1 MECARISFVMRARS
15 MYSAVGRHTISVVM
29 AVYYIR
35 GPGLKIALDH
45 SPLV

>member
-1 MECARISFVMRARS
+1 MACARISLVILARS

-35 GPGLKIALDH
+35 APRPMIGLDH